1 MPRIHHTAAI
11 AIAAACTAGFAA
23 AQGPSMGTGIDML
36 DFRVTDAEFSQSLGR
51 IVAVSNAPDSRVH
64 VYDPLAQAGVSDP
77 LPLPGT
83 CVSVGPDG
91 RRAVVGHDGF
101 VSVVDVAT
109 GAVTA
114 TLPIGTN
121 CGDVVLAGNGFAYA
135 VPSFGQ
141 WERVFCVELATGN
154 VTQSSGFSTRAG
166 TKIRLHPN
174 GRNMYGADNGLSPSD
189 IEKYDIAAG
198 TAQYLYDSPYHGTYA
213 MSGDLWISEDGLR
226 IFVRGAHVFR
236 SSQVR
241 TEDMTYNGSLA
252 GMTLARWIDHSAE
265 AGKVLAIP
273 DRGFSGPPNVDTE
286 LRLYDYAFLALDG
299 VFPFPRLRVGTVD
312 HLVHGRHVFFDAE
325 GRRAWAIVEADA
337 ASGLLFDHG
346 IVEFRLGPTSDPLS
360 GDVETVSIA
369 AGGAQQLTLDA
380 GTEHAGQLYLVLGSV
395 NGSSPGIPFGDLRL
409 PLNYEPVYFVHTAAA
424 PGTWP
429 LFGSLGTLDAMG
441 RGSARFDLGG
451 RSVPAGVAG
460 TTVHHAYV
468 LFDAGLQL
476 RYASNAVR
484 VRILP

>member
-1 MPRIHHTAAI
+1 MHETHLTASLVLASLC
-11 AIAAACTAGFAA
+11 AAGSAA
-23 AQGPSMGTGIDML
+23 AQGPSMGSTVDML
-36 DFRVTDAEFSQSLGR
+36 DFRVTDAEFSARFGR

-64 VYDPLAQAGVSDP
+64 VYDPLTQVGTSDP

-91 RRAVVGHDGF
+91 TQAVVGHDRF

-109 GAVTA
+109 GTVTA
-114 TLPIGTN
+114 TLPIGTD
-121 CGDVVLAGNGFAYA
+121 CGDIVLAGNGFAYA
-135 VPSFGQ
+135 VPAFGQ
-141 WERVFCVELATGN
+141 WERVFCLELATGT
-154 VTQSSGFSTRAG
+154 VTQSGGFSTRAG

-174 GRNMYGADNGLSPSD
+174 GRNMYGANNGLSPSD
-189 IEKYDIAAG
+189 IEKYEISAG
-198 TAQYLYDSPYHGTYA
+198 TAQYLYDSPYHGTYP
-213 MSGDLWISEDGLR
+213 MSGDLWISDDGLR

-236 SSQVR
+236 SSQIR
-241 TEDMTYNGSLA
+241 SEDMTYNGSLA
-252 GMTLARWIDHSAE
+252 GMSLVRSLDHSAA
-265 AGKVLAIP
+265 AGKVVAIP
-273 DRGFSGPPNVDTE
+273 DRGFSGPPNIDTE
-286 LRLYDYAFLALDG
+286 LRLYDYEFLALDG
-299 VFPFPRLRVGTVD
+299 AFPFPRLRVGTAD
-312 HLVHGRHVFFDAE
+312 HPLHGRHVFFTAD
-325 GRRAWAIVEADA
+325 GRRAWVLVEADA

-360 GDVETVSIA
+360 ADVDTVSIA

-380 GTEHAGQLYLVLGSV
+380 GTAHAGQLYLVLGSV
-395 NGSSPGIPFGDLRL
+395 NGSAPGIPFGDVRV
-409 PLNYEPVYFVHTAAA
+409 PLNYEPVYFVHTAAS
-424 PGTWP
+424 PGAWP
-429 LFGSLGTLDAMG
+429 LFGSLGTLDALG

-451 RSVPAGVAG
+451 RPVPAGVAG